1 MFYALWLKY
10 CVFVFVAVVGVLQAA
25 AARNGLRGL
34 QFFRRTSH
42 TYIFAGLAIIVP
54 LGMFFSWNRLYAVG
68 YIAGSQQAG
77 MFFFSAAAAIV
88 FTLLASSLAN
98 LKAFPGR
105 PTRLTGL
112 DVYKETTF
120 FRIFL
125 ERIRRKH

>member
-25 AARNGLRGL
+25 AAHGGLRGL
-34 QFFRRTSH
+34 QFFRRSSYA
-42 TYIFAGLAIIVP
+42 YIFAGVAIIVP
-54 LGMFFSWNRLYAVG
+54 LGMFFSWNHLYAVG
-68 YIAGSQQAG
+68 YIAGSQQAE
-77 MFFFSAAAAIV
+77 MFFFPSGAAIV
-88 FTLLASSLAN
+88 FTLVLSSLVN
-98 LKAFPGR
+98 FKAFAGR

-125 ERIRRKH
+125 ERIRRKR